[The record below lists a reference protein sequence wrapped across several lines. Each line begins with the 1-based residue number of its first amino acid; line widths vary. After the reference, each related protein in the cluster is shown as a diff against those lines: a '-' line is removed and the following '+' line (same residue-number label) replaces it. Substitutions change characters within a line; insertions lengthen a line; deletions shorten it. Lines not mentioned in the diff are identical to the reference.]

1 MRPKFTESDMRSIE
15 VEARCASIRMD
26 ADEIAANCKDPEQL
40 KHAAATLRQALA
52 AVQAACLFALVD
64 EAA

>member
-1 MRPKFTESDMRSIE
+1 MRKIE

-26 ADEIAANCKDPEQL
+26 AEEIAANCKDPEQL
-40 KHAAATLRQALA
+40 KHAVETLQRALA
-52 AVQAACLFALVD
+52 NVRTACLFALVE

>member
-1 MRPKFTESDMRSIE
+1 MRMRRIE

-26 ADEIAANCKDPEQL
+26 AEEIAANCKDPEQL
-40 KHAAATLRQALA
+40 RHAMDTLRKALA
-52 AVQAACLFALVD
+52 TVQAACLFALID

>member
-1 MRPKFTESDMRSIE
+1 MRRIE

-26 ADEIAANCKDPEQL
+26 ADEIARNCKDPEQL
-40 KHAAATLRQALA
+40 KHAVATLRQALA
-52 AVQAACLFALVD
+52 TVQAACLFTLVN